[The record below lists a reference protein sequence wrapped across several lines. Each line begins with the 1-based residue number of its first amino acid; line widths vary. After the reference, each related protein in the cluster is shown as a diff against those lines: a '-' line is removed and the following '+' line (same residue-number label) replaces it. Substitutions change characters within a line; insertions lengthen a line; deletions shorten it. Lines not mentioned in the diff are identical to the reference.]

1 MLDETTTDESTEE
14 SESTTSTEESTDD
27 TSTSKSSEESTEES
41 QDTDTNTDTDTDT
54 DTDTSESQEPI
65 LTDAEK
71 ERRQDLL
78 GDSDKEVRD
87 LKSEHGRERKA
98 WEDERRE
105 MLAIIKA
112 GKQIEGQDNTSTDD
126 DGEPEYYQPSQ
137 PFKNEDGSIN
147 MDALAEWNLH
157 TNQKLYHALKQAE
170 KKIEELGGDVTGI
183 HRTAAE
189 AKEAKE
195 FQARYGLSDEVY
207 ENYTRIKAERGDLDA
222 IDYLNI
228 EKKEADGIA
237 AAQAHRDSQR
247 TNGGAPALNT
257 GGAMTQTTQDGA
269 SIAQQAAKEILAIPR
284 GDARNEAVLEV
295 PFKYP
300 QEVSSQILRLVVDG
314 E

>member
-1 MLDETTTDESTEE
+1 MLDETTTEESTEE
-14 SESTTSTEESTDD
+14 SESTTSTEESTENS
-27 TSTSKSSEESTEES
+27 STSESSEESTEES
-41 QDTDTNTDTDTDT
+41 QDTDTEET

-65 LTDAEK
+65 LTDEDKA
-71 ERRQDLL
+71 RRQELL

-112 GKQIEGQDNTSTDD
+112 GKQIEGQDSTSTAD
-126 DGEPEYYQPSQ
+126 DGEPDYYQPSQ

-157 TNQKLYHALKQAE
+157 TNQKLYHELTKAKKQ
-170 KKIEELGGDVTGI
+170 IEELGGDVSGI

-207 ENYTRIKAERGDLDA
+207 SNYQRIKTERGDLDA

-228 EKKEADGIA
+228 EKKEAEGIA

-257 GGAMTQTTQDGA
+257 GGAMTQTTQDSA
-269 SIAQQAAKEILAIPR
+269 SIAQQAAKDILAIPR
-284 GDARNEAVLEV
+284 GDARNEAVLDV

-300 QEVSSQILRLVVDG
+300 QEVSSQILKLVVDG